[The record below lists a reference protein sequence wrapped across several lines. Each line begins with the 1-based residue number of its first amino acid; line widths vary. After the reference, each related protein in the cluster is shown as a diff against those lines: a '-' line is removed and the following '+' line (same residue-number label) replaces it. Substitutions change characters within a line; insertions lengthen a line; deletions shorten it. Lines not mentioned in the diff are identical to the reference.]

1 MPNELSELQRAML
14 EMMKW
19 FHNYCVQNNITY
31 YTICGSMI
39 GAARHKGFIPW
50 DDDIDVGIPRK
61 DYDRLI
67 RISKKLNI
75 QKDRYI
81 IESYRDN
88 NSDFQYACGK
98 VYDTHTTLI
107 ENKRIKTKRG
117 IFIDIF
123 PIDGIGKSYR
133 EALSNY
139 RPIKRQLILLTL
151 KTSDVRKGRSWYK
164 NLIIKIMGLVPDS
177 ILSVNNIVKKIDILS
192 HKHSYDDSRWC
203 GALYSVWGTKEI
215 VKKEVFGKPTLYKF
229 EDTEIYGVEKY
240 DQYLTSVYGDWR
252 KMPPMSKRVTH
263 HDFEYLNLNEPFI
276 SKKIQGE

>member
-177 ILSVNNIVKKIDILS
+177 ILSVNNIVKKID
-192 HKHSYDDSRWC
+192 
-203 GALYSVWGTKEI
+203 
-215 VKKEVFGKPTLYKF
+215 
-229 EDTEIYGVEKY
+229 
-240 DQYLTSVYGDWR
+240 
-252 KMPPMSKRVTH
+252 
-263 HDFEYLNLNEPFI
+263 
-276 SKKIQGE
+276 